1 MTLPNDI
8 QDYLRR
14 LRQCLRDLPADQR
27 DDILAE
33 LTSHFQESSAKG
45 RTNPLQDFDSPED
58 YAAQFLSETAL
69 RGALARGTSLALGQA
84 LLVGARDS
92 LIVLLA
98 VVPLALLHLI
108 GALLIVCGALKPFF
122 ATHVGAFIDA
132 SGGLSVGVLKDTSG
146 MREVLGL
153 WAIPIF
159 IVGGTLILWVSN
171 RALRWLVRR
180 RLGTTPRT
188 RRHVLST

>member
-27 DDILAE
+27 DDILLE
-33 LTSHFQESSAKG
+33 LTSHFQEATADG
-45 RTNPLQDFDSPED
+45 RAEPLRDFGPPEA

-69 RGALARGTSLALGQA
+69 RGALARGTSLAMGQA

-98 VVPLALLHLI
+98 VVPLALLHLV
-108 GALLIVCGALKPFF
+108 GAFFAICGALKPFLS
-122 ATHVGAFIDA
+122 AHVGVFVNAA
-132 SGGLSVGVLKDTSG
+132 GGRSIGILDDTSG
-146 MREVLGL
+146 MRDVLGL
-153 WAIPIF
+153 WTIPVFVI
-159 IVGGTLILWVSN
+159 GGILILWLSN
-171 RALRWLVRR
+171 RALLWLVRR
-180 RLGTTPRT
+180 RLQTTPSRGQ
-188 RRHVLST
+188 VQSA